1 MGSDKTTTTKGLV
14 DVSLSWTSSTIA
26 DMGLPRIR
34 QALLL
39 HLLCILVMREIEN
52 ICVRFL
58 EWSTDGPPASCNAH
72 QLAAMPSSSQLYYHL
87 GYPMSRS

>member
-1 MGSDKTTTTKGLV
+1 MGSGETTTTKGLV

-39 HLLCILVMREIEN
+39 HLLLHLSVERN
-52 ICVRFL
+52 L
-58 EWSTDGPPASCNAH
+58 ELLCAVS
-72 QLAAMPSSSQLYYHL
+72 
-87 GYPMSRS
+87 

>member
-1 MGSDKTTTTKGLV
+1 MGSGETTTTKGLV

-39 HLLCILVMREIEN
+39 HLSVERNLELLCAV
-52 ICVRFL
+52 
-58 EWSTDGPPASCNAH
+58 S
-72 QLAAMPSSSQLYYHL
+72 
-87 GYPMSRS
+87 